1 MAKAMIDSHSHI
13 LSGLDDGARDEA
25 ASLEMARAYAELGFE
40 KIIATPHISEKA
52 GYLPTRFEIEEKV
65 AGLNR
70 LMKDEEIPLEV
81 FPGAEYYMESSFV
94 GLAERRWPLTQINNT
109 FYIMVEMP
117 ALFLTPNMGL
127 SFFNLAVKNPELKK
141 VLPFIRLI
149 LAHPER
155 NEEVIKRPL
164 AAVQGFK
171 EQGVYIQMNI
181 SSLLG
186 YYGKSVKKCA
196 EALLK
201 AKLVDLA
208 ATDAHTPEQLQSHVP
223 QALDRMEK
231 LAGRKAIEVL
241 LKINPGKI
249 LIGETLEPFY

>member
-1 MAKAMIDSHSHI
+1 MIDTHSHI
-13 LSGLDDGARDEA
+13 LYGLDDGARDEA
-25 ASLEMARAYAELGFE
+25 ASLAMARTYAELGFE

-70 LMKDEEIPLEV
+70 TLKDAGVPLEL

-94 GLAERRWPLTQINNT
+94 SLAERRWPLTHINGT
-109 FYIMVEMP
+109 FYILIEMP
-117 ALFLTPNMGL
+117 ALFLTPNVGL
-127 SFFNLAVKNPELKK
+127 SFFNSSVKNPELKK

-155 NEEVIKRPL
+155 NEEVIKRPE
-164 AAVQGFK
+164 ACVQGFK
-171 EQGVYIQMNI
+171 EQGIYIQMNI
-181 SSLLG
+181 SSLIG
-186 YYGKSVKKCA
+186 YYGKTVKKCA
-196 EALLK
+196 EVLLK

-208 ATDAHTPEQLQSHVP
+208 ATDAHSSDQLATLFP
-223 QALDRMEK
+223 QALERLEK